1 MHLRSI
7 IVFRTAGHRLC
18 PAAIVLLAFLTG
30 GCSPNWPADY
40 PGKFQPVTGKI
51 TLDGTP
57 IPHVFV
63 SYVPEREGAVL
74 SSGVTN
80 DAGIYRI
87 SYQSAVGAPAG
98 DYRVILSYRT
108 SPKGVPISKSMD
120 SSLLMPLELTQA
132 IERFPA
138 KYATRE
144 SELKATVREGENVI
158 DFELAGPLL
167 PVPADT
173 PQ

>member
-1 MHLRSI
+1 M
-7 IVFRTAGHRLC
+7 
-18 PAAIVLLAFLTG
+18 
-30 GCSPNWPADY
+30 
-40 PGKFQPVTGKI
+40 
-51 TLDGTP
+51 
-57 IPHVFV
+57 

-74 SSGVTN
+74 GSGVTN

-132 IERFPA
+132 IERLPA
-138 KYATRE
+138 KYATRDTV
-144 SELKATVREGENVI
+144 LKARVDKGENVI

-167 PVPADT
+167 AVPADA
-173 PQ
+173 PR